1 MQKNHISLYLPS
13 FGYCNAC
20 PSEVVPV
27 SANCSRI
34 FYPQAS
40 VRRPLRGSQ
49 LVERNRRGFLTK
61 IAALGGFI
69 KFVKR

>member
-40 VRRPLRGSQ
+40 SDVLFEVLNWSRGI
-49 LVERNRRGFLTK
+49 VEDF
-61 IAALGGFI
+61 
-69 KFVKR
+69 